1 MQAIIYQLVD
11 KTLGA
16 EIDPMKRSLR
26 SLTSII
32 KNTKSIRSTRTRR
45 STKSITLRSQ
55 KRGKVQKSAKGPK
68 RESRART
75 EVKEDIIIEARETCN
90 HLGATICSLPLPHL
104 TGAKD
109 ILLEI
114 SRAMAAL
121 TFHQIEGTE
130 VMSLEVDFLHNIN
143 HNLPLTNMEEHNM
156 KRIKIETT
164 ITTIKVGVLMRA
176 ADSVAEILNNN
187 SRMNRQRSLVDS
199 LISVSQF

>member
-1 MQAIIYQLVD
+1 
-11 KTLGA
+11 
-16 EIDPMKRSLR
+16 MKRSLR

-90 HLGATICSLPLPHL
+90 HLGATICSLPLPHS

-143 HNLPLTNMEEHNM
+143 RNPPLTNMEEHNM